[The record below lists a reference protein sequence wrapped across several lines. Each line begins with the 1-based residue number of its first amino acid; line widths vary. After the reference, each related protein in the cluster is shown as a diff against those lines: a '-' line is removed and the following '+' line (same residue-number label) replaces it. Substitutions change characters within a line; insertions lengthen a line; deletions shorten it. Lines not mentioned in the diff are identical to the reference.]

1 MIYKEP
7 TVYKQGLS
15 KEDVENLLTNWEY
28 ADFEIISSKV
38 VDYQFFSVLKNTSL
52 KLLQLNIY
60 FTVDFSS
67 ITSNSW
73 SEGLIRIKNIKVLDF
88 VAFANKLTGAT
99 PDNAICQIGMYN
111 NPSSEIA
118 VYKTS
123 ESGSKSV
130 VLNSI
135 IVRYEDV

>member
-7 TVYKQGLS
+7 SIYNQGLN
-15 KEDVENLLTNWEY
+15 KEDIENLLTNWEY

-38 VDYQFFSVLKNTSL
+38 EDYQYFSVLKNTSL

-60 FTVDFSS
+60 FTVYFSS

-99 PDNAICQIGMYN
+99 PDNSICQIGMYN
-111 NPSSEIA
+111 NPSSEIT

>member
-1 MIYKEP
+1 MVYNEP
-7 TVYKQGLS
+7 TVYKQGFNS
-15 KEDVENLLTNWEY
+15 EEVEKLLTKWEY
-28 ADFEIISSKV
+28 TDFEVISSKV
-38 VDYQFFSVLKNTSL
+38 EDYQYFSVLKNTSL

-111 NPSSEIA
+111 SPASEIA

-130 VLNSI
+130 VLNSL
-135 IVRYEDV
+135 IVRYENV